1 MVCDITLICQQL
13 LCFYTADMVFEAAV
27 WYSDSTGIEGLFKEE
42 NEQALLE
49 ELPDSDPNNSSS
61 NG

>member
-1 MVCDITLICQQL
+1 M
-13 LCFYTADMVFEAAV
+13 
-27 WYSDSTGIEGLFKEE
+27 WYNDDTSIEGLFKEE
-42 NEQALLE
+42 TEQALLE

>member
-1 MVCDITLICQQL
+1 
-13 LCFYTADMVFEAAV
+13 MVFEAAV

-61 NG
+61 NGWLKWNQ

>member
-1 MVCDITLICQQL
+1 MSLKCQQL
-13 LCFYTADMVFEAAV
+13 LCFFTSDTVFQF
-27 WYSDSTGIEGLFKEE
+27 YLRLQCGGTSIEGLFKEE
-42 NEQALLE
+42 TEQALLQ